1 MIKAVT
7 TSIKATSRVAIKVRD
22 NFYTVEFSEER
33 AVPDSADIN
42 LEQERAELWDAVN
55 GSVDEQCEQ
64 ILKTF
69 KQPVVILSII

>member
-1 MIKAVT
+1 MSKAVT
-7 TSIKATSRVAIKVRD
+7 TSIKATSRVAIKIKD

-33 AVPDSADIN
+33 SVPADCDV
-42 LEQERAELWDAVN
+42 EEERQALWDAVN

-69 KQPVVILSII
+69 K

>member
-1 MIKAVT
+1 MSKAKT
-7 TSIKATSRVAIKVRD
+7 TTIKATSRVAVKIKD

-33 AVPDSADIN
+33 AVPEDAD
-42 LEQERAELWDAVN
+42 LEEERTALWDAVN

-69 KQPVVILSII
+69 R

>member
-1 MIKAVT
+1 MRKAIT
-7 TSIKATSRVAIKVRD
+7 TKISATSRVALRIKD
-22 NFYTVEFSEER
+22 NYYTVEFTEER
-33 AVPDSADIN
+33 AVPDNADIN

-69 KQPVVILSII
+69 K

>member
-1 MIKAVT
+1 MSKAIT

-33 AVPDSADIN
+33 SVPEGCDI
-42 LEQERAELWDAVN
+42 EEERAELWDAVN
-55 GSVDEQCEQ
+55 GTVDSQCEI

-69 KQPVVILSII
+69 K